1 MGKHGPAPHIEE
13 TLESVP
19 KIINLLHLLILL
31 VVVPP
36 STKSFN
42 LESAPKTLAPA
53 SNAAFRNL
61 CHGLLLLPPPLKDS
75 ESNTPKM
82 WEHEHREV
90 S

>member
-1 MGKHGPAPHIEE
+1 MGKQGPAPHIEE

-31 VVVPP
+31 VGVVPP
-36 STKSFN
+36 TKSFN

-53 SNAAFRNL
+53 SNAAFRIL
-61 CHGLLLLPPPLKDS
+61 CHGLLLLLPPPPLKDS

-82 WEHEHREV
+82 LKHEH
-90 S
+90 